1 MLSNFVLSFSILVV
15 LFASLTLVE
24 SGTYGGTQVTL
35 PIREKKLP
43 PIVTTD
49 TTGTTNAT
57 GTTGTNSTTSALALT
72 NTSKICDVE
81 SPTPEV
87 WKARNISGFL
97 SSYPNGNNLTLA
109 CGIGDTCDA
118 GQICAPIPG
127 PVWHVLYAVQ
137 QWHHIQE
144 SLNRALALLP
154 YANRCYISP
163 ASQIVV
169 TGSQIST
176 DLFPPGKEKSDHLSK
191 VSFILALVGAIIA
204 TISAAAFLWVPGVN
218 NILIMGA
225 IGAVGAAVATGQ
237 AVTTIQAQQAFDSMK
252 SDAFSRG
259 SMTLQGLGGVLAN
272 GALFTNTLQKTT
284 YDIEKTLEDVVKRRL
299 INGILREK
307 KAFVTVNSDECKQG
321 GPNGAFKSEDGWL
334 SWCKDGKMM
343 NIIYADGNKSG
354 NKLYNGGMIPAKYGI
369 TVEYMTT
376 QSENCQIKYGGY
388 GHDPYGD
395 GESQQKTTTD
405 INADCIFNLPVCWPS
420 ADKSIRKKRRK
431 HGTVVACRDNAALP
445 I

>member
-109 CGIGDTCDA
+109 QFAEQHGVYNFKCGIGDTCDA

-144 SLNRALALLP
+144 SLNRALAFA
-154 YANRCYISP
+154 ANTLIALSAFDFLVHGHLAKWVFISMY
-163 ASQIVV
+163 Q
-169 TGSQIST
+169 GSPRQR
-176 DLFPPGKEKSDHLSK
+176 KSDHLYK
-191 VSFILALVGAIIA
+191 VSFILALVVAIIA

-252 SDAFSRG
+252 SDAFSRWAG
-259 SMTLQGLGGVLAN
+259 YTEAITKWQEGMQKQLFDDTKRALGLGINDPAGLGGVLAN
-272 GALFTNTLQKTT
+272 GALSPIPCKKQLMTSKKLWKMSSN
-284 YDIEKTLEDVVKRRL
+284 
-299 INGILREK
+299 

-395 GESQQKTTTD
+395 GYVSQFKFK
-405 INADCIFNLPVCWPS
+405 FNY
-420 ADKSIRKKRRK
+420 D
-431 HGTVVACRDNAALP
+431 
-445 I
+445 

>member
-81 SPTPEV
+81 SPTPEQFAEQHGV
-87 WKARNISGFL
+87 YNFK
-97 SSYPNGNNLTLA
+97 

-144 SLNRALALLP
+144 SLNRALAFA
-154 YANRCYISP
+154 ANTLI
-163 ASQIVV
+163 V

-252 SDAFSRG
+252 SDAFSRWAG
-259 SMTLQGLGGVLAN
+259 YTEAITKWQEGMQKQLFDDTKRALGLGINDPAGLGGVLAN

-395 GESQQKTTTD
+395 GYVSQFKFK
-405 INADCIFNLPVCWPS
+405 FNY
-420 ADKSIRKKRRK
+420 D
-431 HGTVVACRDNAALP
+431 
-445 I
+445 